1 MGYRPDLSRRI
12 AATLLLPLLL
22 LLTAP
27 PLQSTDFEA
36 PDYPQAPFSGDGI
49 FLEDSDRRRLLDALA
64 ALASGFRD
72 LARVDGA
79 LRAKSIALALALD
92 PMDYTVRAAFRSLA
106 EGETPPGIA
115 GFDSLSAVS
124 ESLWIASEKLAT
136 PPAEP
141 EGAALA
147 PFLKE
152 LALLVHPD
160 PPRERLAAYGRMADD
175 DLPTAWEEFVS
186 LPPDSASVQRASELA
201 SQGKLA
207 ASGALPPAAEVE
219 PDPFAPAAQTDPAAM
234 EARGVRRERRRE
246 AQAEAAGEGEALIFE
261 EAVSLSLPVVLQVSA
276 VESAAVLG
284 EFSLTIREP
293 ESFADVGAFP
303 FLETSPASEYPFLPI
318 LARDEGVP
326 LGQLEIPGGYPAS
339 RGWSWPDAWI
349 ADASFQTETSLQS
362 PRRLTR
368 AQGLLPIAVLLEA
381 AFTRREPNPAFLLA
395 GEIAALPNGRLRLGG
410 EAPAVIEAASASG
423 RRYLILPGGRMES
436 IVEYLQRS
444 GNLESV
450 LRPEWIAADE
460 LEDVFQLALE
470 ETPPALLQASE
481 IFAEIEAVAARLA
494 LADLAVNPR
503 VQEKLMEIVDIFPNH
518 LSARVLLEY
527 GATPIAPE
535 IGFAEKLSEIE
546 ALLEIFAPLRNADAP
561 VGGVRNELEEVKT
574 ALFQMRPG
582 IPIELRDYFSRAE
595 AVHEAATRLLSLSS
609 TTSSSAAQRRRELAE
624 AFDQLDEARQAL
636 RP

>member
-1 MGYRPDLSRRI
+1 MGYRPDFSRRI
-12 AATLLLPLLL
+12 AATLLPPLLL

-27 PLQSTDFEA
+27 PSQSADFEA
-36 PDYPQAPFSGDGI
+36 PDYLRAPFSGDGV

-64 ALASGFRD
+64 ALASGYRD
-72 LARVDGA
+72 LARVDGG

-106 EGETPPGIA
+106 EGETPPEIA
-115 GFDSLSAVS
+115 GFDSLSAAS
-124 ESLWIASEKLAT
+124 ESLWIASEKLAA

-141 EGAALA
+141 EGTALA
-147 PFLKE
+147 PFLME

-160 PPRERLAAYGRMADD
+160 PPRERLAAYGQAAD
-175 DLPTAWEEFVS
+175 DLPTAWGEFVS
-186 LPPDSASVQRASELA
+186 LPPDSASIHRAAELA
-201 SQGKLA
+201 SQAKLA
-207 ASGALPPAAEVE
+207 ASGELPSAAEFE
-219 PDPFAPAAQTDPAAM
+219 PDPFAPAAESDPAAM
-234 EARGVRRERRRE
+234 EARGVRRARRRE
-246 AQAEAAGEGEALIFE
+246 LAAEAAGGEEALIFE

-303 FLETSPASEYPFLPI
+303 FLESSPAAEYPFLPI

-368 AQGLLPIAVLLEA
+368 AQGLLPVAVLLEA

-410 EAPAVIEAASASG
+410 EAPAVIEAASVSG
-423 RRYLILPGGRMES
+423 RRYLILPGGRVES

-444 GNLESV
+444 GNLES
-450 LRPEWIAADE
+450 LFRPEWIAADE

-470 ETPPALLQASE
+470 ETPPALLRASE
-481 IFAEIEAVAARLA
+481 IFAEIEAVASRLA

-503 VQEKLMEIVDIFPNH
+503 VQEKLMEIVDIFPKH

-527 GATPIAPE
+527 GATPVAPE
-535 IGFAEKLSEIE
+535 IGYAEKLSEIE
-546 ALLEIFAPLRNADAP
+546 ALVEVFAPLRNADAP

-595 AVHEAATRLLSLSS
+595 AVHEAAARLLSLSS